1 MRRSPS
7 TTIDVELGFP
17 VAADA
22 KVPCSTAAM
31 KDLPGGAVAHT
42 LHVGPYGAIGAA
54 YDALYTWIAAHG
66 LRPNGPPREIY
77 LVGPGAAPS
86 EAQYRTEIVV
96 PITPRRA
103 PS

>member
-1 MRRSPS
+1 
-7 TTIDVELGFP
+7 
-17 VAADA
+17 
-22 KVPCSTAAM
+22 M